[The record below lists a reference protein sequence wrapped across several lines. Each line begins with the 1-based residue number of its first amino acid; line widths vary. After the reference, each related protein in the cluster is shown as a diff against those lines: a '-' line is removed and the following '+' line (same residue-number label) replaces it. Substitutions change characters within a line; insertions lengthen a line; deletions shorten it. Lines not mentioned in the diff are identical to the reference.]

1 MLAWLYTIAQRRFA
15 DEARRRRHSMNG
27 LPLDDFLEEA
37 PAVEYGPD
45 VARALRD
52 GISRLSPEQRQVVC
66 MKLLCGS
73 SFGDIATAMDVSEAA
88 AKMRF
93 QRALSALRANFEE
106 QGIGP

>member
-1 MLAWLYTIAQRRFA
+1 
-15 DEARRRRHSMNG
+15 
-27 LPLDDFLEEA
+27 
-37 PAVEYGPD
+37 
-45 VARALRD
+45 
-52 GISRLSPEQRQVVC
+52 